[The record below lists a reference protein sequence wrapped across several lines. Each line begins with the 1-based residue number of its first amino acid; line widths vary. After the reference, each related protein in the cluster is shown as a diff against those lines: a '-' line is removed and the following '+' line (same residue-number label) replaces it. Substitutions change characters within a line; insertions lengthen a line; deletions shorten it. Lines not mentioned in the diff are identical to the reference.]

1 MPVKKDPGEPSP
13 RPSGASS
20 EHAAGDTTSALLLD
34 LAKKLEPAAKLAT
47 VITAIAGAG
56 LIYVLGG
63 LAMGLRLD
71 GSHFPIEEGLKV
83 VPREVL
89 LLIGFREL
97 LLVLLTSATILW
109 LRSYLVWVAAALFLL
124 VPLTL
129 EGLFWPIGLLVVY
142 AVWHYSRV
150 QPFERAALACFVFA
164 VIAVPL
170 RFTDPP
176 YRFPAT
182 LIYTPTACE
191 KFELALAEDGA
202 CKGGLISSTS
212 SGVYVGAPPG
222 VVGVNSPARI
232 VFVPNSQ
239 IHDMVL
245 VEHFPVAPRA
255 SLVGHVAGA
264 LGFGSFSCNPLEC
277 WVRKH
282 NYGARYFG

>member
-1 MPVKKDPGEPSP
+1 MPVRDDRGEPP
-13 RPSGASS
+13 PQPSTDPS
-20 EHAAGDTTSALLLD
+20 EQAAVDTTSALLLD
-34 LAKKLEPAAKLAT
+34 LAGRLEPAAKLAT

-89 LLIGFREL
+89 LLLGFREL
-97 LLVLLTSATILW
+97 LLVLLTSAAILW
-109 LRSYLVWVAAALFLL
+109 LRSYLVWVAAGLFLI

-129 EGLFWPIGLLVVY
+129 EGLFWPVGLLIVY
-142 AVWHYSRV
+142 ALWRYSRV
-150 QPFERAALACFVFA
+150 QAFERAALACFVFA

-182 LIYTPTACE
+182 LIYTSKACE
-191 KFELALAEDGA
+191 KFELALAKDGA

-212 SGVYVGAPPG
+212 SGVYLGAPPG
-222 VVGVNSPARI
+222 VVGLNSPARI

-239 IHDMVL
+239 ITDMVL

-255 SLVGHVAGA
+255 SLLGRLAAELGVAA
-264 LGFGSFSCNPLEC
+264 FSCNPLEC

-282 NYGARYFG
+282 NYGSRYLG

>member
-1 MPVKKDPGEPSP
+1 MPVKDDRGEPSP
-13 RPSGASS
+13 RPTASS
-20 EHAAGDTTSALLLD
+20 EHAAGDTTSVLLLD

-47 VITAIAGAG
+47 VITAIVGAG

-97 LLVLLTSATILW
+97 LLVLVTGAAILC
-109 LRSYLVWVAAALFLL
+109 LRSYLIWVAAALFLL

-129 EGLFWPIGLLVVY
+129 EGLFWPIGLLIVY
-142 AVWHYSRV
+142 AVWRYSRV
-150 QPFERAALACFVFA
+150 QPFERAALACFIFA
-164 VIAVPL
+164 LIAVPL

-176 YRFPAT
+176 YRFPAA
-182 LIYTPTACE
+182 LIYTPKACE
-191 KFELALAEDGA
+191 NLELAVTEDGAA

-222 VVGVNSPARI
+222 VVGSARI

-239 IHDMVL
+239 ITDMVL
-245 VEHFPVAPRA
+245 TEHFPVAPRA
-255 SLVGHVAGA
+255 SL
-264 LGFGSFSCNPLEC
+264 LGRLAAELGIGSFSCNPLEC
-277 WVRKH
+277 WVRKR
-282 NYGARYFG
+282 NYGATYLG

>member
-1 MPVKKDPGEPSP
+1 MPVKDDRGEPARGLST
-13 RPSGASS
+13 ASS
-20 EHAAGDTTSALLLD
+20 GQAAGETTSELLLD
-34 LAKKLEPAAKLAT
+34 LTKKLEPAAKLAT

-63 LAMGLRLD
+63 VAMGLRLD

-97 LLVLLTSATILW
+97 LLVLVTSAAILW
-109 LRSYLVWVAAALFLL
+109 LRSYLAWLAAALFLL

-129 EGLFWPIGLLVVY
+129 EGLFWPVGLLIVY
-142 AVWHYSRV
+142 ALWRYSRARA
-150 QPFERAALACFVFA
+150 FERAVLACFVFA

-222 VVGVNSPARI
+222 VVGLNSPARI

-239 IHDMVL
+239 ITDMVL
-245 VEHFPVAPRA
+245 VEHFPIAPRA
-255 SLVGHVAGA
+255 SLLGRLAAELGVGA
-264 LGFGSFSCNPLEC
+264 FSCNPLEC
-277 WVRKH
+277 WVRKR
-282 NYGARYFG
+282 NYGARYLG